1 MATCSNDKF
10 KGAIVAVR
18 YQFGCGDTL
27 PNPNAWKR
35 VGAMRGKEMG
45 LEWETVDGTT
55 DDSIGSL
62 RENLTTFLGFTI
74 SGDGLVK
81 VSDGTESNLTELT
94 KHVAVPAGGSPV
106 AWMQMI
112 YPDLTFTAFMNITN
126 MSRTA
131 PYDDL
136 ASYSLE
142 ASATASDFGLI
153 VEDTPNPNALPV
165 TSVTMAPTAAVVVG
179 ETVAVTATVA
189 PAGASQ
195 TVQFSSAAPTIA
207 TVNPMTGVVTGV
219 AVGTAVITA
228 TSIAD
233 PTKTAQTTVTVSAA
247 P

>member
-10 KGAIVAVR
+10 KGALVAVR
-18 YQFGCGDTL
+18 YQFGCGDAL
-27 PNPNAWKR
+27 PNPAAWKR
-35 VGAMRGKEMG
+35 VGAMRGKEMN

-55 DDSIGSL
+55 DDSVGAL
-62 RENLTTFLGFTI
+62 RENLTTFKSFGI

-81 VSDGTESNLTELT
+81 ISDGTESNLTELT
-94 KHVAVPAGGSPV
+94 KHVAAPAGGSPV

-136 ASYSLE
+136 ATYSLE

-165 TSVTMAPTAAVVVG
+165 ASVTMPATETVVVG
-179 ETVAVTATVA
+179 ATVA
-189 PAGASQ
+189 LAATVLPAGASQ
-195 TVQFSSAAPTIA
+195 TVQYSSAAQSIA

-219 AVGTAVITA
+219 SVGTAVITA

-233 PTKTAQTTVTVSAA
+233 PTKTGQTTVTVTAE
-247 P
+247 